1 MNEEDLNQIRK
12 RYTDLLIK
20 QYREKPNA
28 KAHIEML
35 VDLFLQDGAIFK
47 MLDTFDI
54 EKATGWQLDAI
65 GQRVGVDRK
74 YRGLALKNR
83 IFFAYGVGAVLPTS
97 QFKGYGIGA
106 EIGEILS
113 EDSVLSREFNLN
125 DDDFRKLI
133 KFKTIIN
140 FSDHTEYSI
149 EKAILEVFEGQIK
162 VRSNF
167 MKIIYDVTG
176 EASNIVN
183 IALIKNVLPKPLNV
197 ELIINII

>member
-1 MNEEDLNQIRK
+1 MNEEGLNQIRK

-65 GQRVGVDRK
+65 GERVGIDRK

-83 IFFAYGVGAVLPTS
+83 VFFAYGVGAVLPTS
-97 QFKGYGIGA
+97 QFKGYGVGA
-106 EIGEILS
+106 EVGEILS
-113 EDSVLSREFNLN
+113 EDSVLSREFNLSDN
-125 DDDFRKLI
+125 DFRKLI
-133 KFKTIIN
+133 KFKTIVN
-140 FSDHTEYSI
+140 ASDHTEYSI
-149 EKAILEVFEGQIK
+149 EKAVLETFNGEIK
-162 VRSNF
+162 VRSDF
-167 MKIIYDVTG
+167 MKIIYDVTE
-176 EASNIVN
+176 EASNVVN